1 MEISDSRFPGHIGQ
15 LKGSPAVWHKE
26 LKENDGPTFVMTKKT
41 FKNPGEMRENMPFID
56 LGQAPPFE
64 RPKAKGLV

>member
-26 LKENDGPTFVMTKKT
+26 LKENDGPTFVRTKKPSKT
-41 FKNPGEMRENMPFID
+41 
-56 LGQAPPFE
+56 L
-64 RPKAKGLV
+64 AKCGKTCHL